1 MSDALAKVPL
11 PTCRYSYL
19 ILIFAGLA
27 RGSLRSLRREPLL
40 ERPISPGSLL
50 WRRRIASHR
59 PHPSR
64 PILAAPESRR
74 EM

>member
-27 RGSLRSLRREPLL
+27 RGSLRPLRREPLL
-40 ERPISPGSLL
+40 GRPLSTGSPL
-50 WRRRIASHR
+50 WRRRTASR
-59 PHPSR
+59 RFRPSR
-64 PILAAPESRR
+64 PILAAPESRP
-74 EM
+74 EV

>member
-27 RGSLRSLRREPLL
+27 RGSLRPLRREPLL
-40 ERPISPGSLL
+40 GQPISPGSLL
-50 WRRRIASHR
+50 WRRRIASR
-59 PHPSR
+59 RFRPSR
-64 PILAAPESRR
+64 PILAVPESRP
-74 EM
+74 EV